1 MISSKKFKMLEEA
14 VTFLVDRSYAIEL
27 GNEEREKNINDL
39 IKKQQE
45 LELQVLKLT
54 ERVDELERQDA
65 ARETYFKNAQEKN
78 AKIWEDIQAVQDYSI
93 DDAVKEIMTNGR

>member
-1 MISSKKFKMLEEA
+1 MISSKKFKMLEEV

-54 ERVDELERQDA
+54 ERVEELERQDA

-78 AKIWEDIQAVQDYSI
+78 TKIWEDIQAVQDYSI